1 MRRPPHPALLCMAW
15 LAAAVPPLA
24 CASSGQPQVPPPVV
38 EVTRDGDVFTLHIVM
53 PVAADAAT
61 AWAVLTDY
69 DHLKDF
75 IPDMRASR
83 AVREAGRPP
92 RLEQDGCGEVLF
104 FTHCISVAF
113 ELEEAPPARLGFH
126 AVAGDMR
133 HMQGAWAIRPTPDGV
148 ELAYD
153 AEMEPDFWVP
163 PLIGGVLVRRN
174 VLAGIKGMAGEMARR
189 YAAAHPAAA
198 AP

>member
-1 MRRPPHPALLCMAW
+1 MRGPLHPSLLCMAW
-15 LAAAVPPLA
+15 LAAAVPLPA
-24 CASSGQPQVPPPVV
+24 CAAPAQPQVPKPVV
-38 EVTRDGDVFTLHIVM
+38 EVAREGDVFTLHIVM

-61 AWAVLTDY
+61 AWSVLTDY

-83 AVREAGRPP
+83 AVRAAGRPL
-92 RLEQDGCGEVLF
+92 RLEQDGCGRVLF
-104 FTHCISVAF
+104 FTHCISVVF
-113 ELEEAPPARLGFH
+113 ELEEAPPARLAFRT
-126 AVAGDMR
+126 VAGDMK
-133 HMQGAWAIRPTPDGV
+133 HMQGTWTLRTVAAGI

-174 VLAGIKGMAGEMARR
+174 VMAGINGMAAEMARR

-198 AP
+198 AS